1 MEKLD
6 MQLLDAVRYNEV
18 FKAEYFIDKGANV
31 NIKTEDLGLTPLMIA
46 VSEGYFEMAEM
57 LIKLGADINKK
68 NKFGDTA
75 LMYAVIYTEPK
86 LIKLLINSGADL
98 KAKNNKNI
106 TALDFAKVNCYKQA
120 QDILENALKKQE
132 LEK

>member
-6 MQLLDAVRYNEV
+6 MQLIDAVKFNEV
-18 FKAEYFIDKGANV
+18 FKVDYLINKGANINV
-31 NIKTEDLGLTPLMIA
+31 KTEDLGLTPLMIA

-57 LIKLGADINKK
+57 LIKLGADVNKK

-75 LMYAVIYTEPK
+75 LMYAVVYTEPK